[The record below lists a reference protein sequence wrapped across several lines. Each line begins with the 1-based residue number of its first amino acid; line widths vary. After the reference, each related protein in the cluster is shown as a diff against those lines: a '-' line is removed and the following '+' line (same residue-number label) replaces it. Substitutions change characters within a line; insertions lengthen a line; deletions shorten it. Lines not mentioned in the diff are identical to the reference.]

1 MFGTEPGGFFKV
13 MVHRDKDEFYKAIQK
28 EAEDRGTTL
37 LSVCRSRGISYNTF
51 SRWKQRHPAS
61 FGKEPSD
68 KGPEEPTEVIH
79 LRPEGE
85 KETDN
90 GEMYVNAKQRKAG
103 GRKSGD
109 VEIMLTISCRDLR
122 KPERIMEA
130 IANV

>member
-1 MFGTEPGGFFKV
+1 MTDDDV
-13 MVHRDKDEFYKAIQK
+13 LAACKALWDI
-28 EAEDRGTTL
+28 R
-37 LSVCRSRGISYNTF
+37 
-51 SRWKQRHPAS
+51 
-61 FGKEPSD
+61 
-68 KGPEEPTEVIH
+68 
-79 LRPEGE
+79 E